1 MHTVPLF
8 EQFCCNGVI
17 LPETLE
23 HPRPCQLY
31 MEQEMEQVGM
41 MTTGCKSTLSRK
53 AREGQRQTPKS
64 EMYSSKQHKQHRHP
78 HVQELW
84 KNWTLGEKLLETR

>member
-23 HPRPCQLY
+23 RPRQCRLE

-53 AREGQRQTPKS
+53 AKGRAKANTKIRNVFAQTTQATPTS
-64 EMYSSKQHKQHRHP
+64 TRARTVE
-78 HVQELW
+78 ELD
-84 KNWTLGEKLLETR
+84 LG